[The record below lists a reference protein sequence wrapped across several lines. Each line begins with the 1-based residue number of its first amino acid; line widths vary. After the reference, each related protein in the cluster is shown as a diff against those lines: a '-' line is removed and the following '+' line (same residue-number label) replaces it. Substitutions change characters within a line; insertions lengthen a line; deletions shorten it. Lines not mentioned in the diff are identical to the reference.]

1 MILFGAV
8 DAAPSAEESLG
19 SKIKK
24 VLEPDP
30 SPTPSRKHRKHST
43 KKPTPTPSPTASA
56 KRKKASPTP
65 SPTPKSKSKR
75 KKTSPTPTP
84 GESPSE
90 TETPSASPA
99 ESPEAGR
106 GKKGW
111 PNVSL
116 SPDAIEGYENVPAQ
130 SSPNPGRRAR
140 ANKTKSGLHLWFCRS
155 RERRHGL
162 FRFHLLRS

>member
-1 MILFGAV
+1 MKWLLILVILFGAV
-8 DAAPSAEESLG
+8 DAADA
-19 SKIKK
+19 
-24 VLEPDP
+24 
-30 SPTPSRKHRKHST
+30 ST
-43 KKPTPTPSPTASA
+43 STNIENTRRRNRHPLQRQLLRQN
-56 KRKKASPTP
+56 RKKASPTP

-84 GESPSE
+84 DESPSA

-116 SPDAIEGYENVPAQ
+116 SPDAIEGYENDPPKVRQILDA
-130 SSPNPGRRAR
+130 GLAL
-140 ANKTKSGLHLWFCRS
+140 TKQNLGLHLWFCRS

>member
-1 MILFGAV
+1 MKWLLILVILFGAV
-8 DAAPSAEESLG
+8 DAAPSAQESLG

-24 VLEPDP
+24 ILA
-30 SPTPSRKHRKHST
+30 PTPTPNPGRKHRKHST
-43 KKPTPTPSPTASA
+43 KKSMPTPSPAASS
-56 KRKKASPTP
+56 KRKKASPSA

-75 KKTSPTPTP
+75 KKASPTPTP
-84 GESPSE
+84 SESPSA
-90 TETPSASPA
+90 TETPPASPA

-116 SPDAIEGYENVPAQ
+116 SPDAIEGYENYP
-130 SSPNPGRRAR
+130 PKAR
-140 ANKTKSGLHLWFCRS
+140 ADKTRSGLQLWFGRS

-162 FRFHLLRS
+162 FRFHLLRP